1 MSKGEII
8 AAFSTGIAFLLF
20 SVTLLSFLYNRER
33 NKVKDTQNSTCA
45 SASNHVQ
52 LVTVQG
58 DFKEFKKEVKT
69 SLKELSEK
77 VGSLAVYMAAV
88 KTEVSNCSKLINT
101 HFGK

>member
-45 SASNHVQ
+45 RASNHVQ
-52 LVTVQG
+52 LVTVQA

-69 SLKELSEK
+69 SLKELSDK
-77 VGSLAVYMAAV
+77 VGSLAVDMAAV
-88 KTEVSNCSKLINT
+88 KTEVSNCSKLMNT
-101 HFGK
+101 HFAK